1 MAIWFKIAIPLNI
14 LYWAVFFYLLSR
26 RRWSWSAL
34 AVGIFHMLFA
44 GVCSVAPIRSLIDPD
59 YIGFGVGMIQ
69 FEGRA
74 VALPAALIL
83 GWALF
88 SAWSAVGKGS
98 GRLMTLIAVGDILLS
113 LSLGASILQD
123 SAAWKLQ
130 FGEHLT
136 IDGYAGATVLLL
148 LFTLPLVLSALWAV
162 RRARFRGT
170 PPPIAITEKNHK
182 DSGNIDSGDHNL
194 RFQQTPA

>member
-1 MAIWFKIAIPLNI
+1 VAIWFKIAIPLNI
-14 LYWAVFFYLLSR
+14 LYWAVFFYLLTR

-34 AVGIFHMLFA
+34 AVGLFHMLFA

-59 YIGFGVGMIQ
+59 YIGFGVGVIQ
-69 FEGRA
+69 FAGSSA
-74 VALPAALIL
+74 ALPAALML

-88 SAWSAVGKGS
+88 AAWIAVGKGS

-123 SAAWKLQ
+123 RAGWKLQ

-162 RRARFRGT
+162 RRARFRST
-170 PPPIAITEKNHK
+170 PPPLAVTEKNHK
-182 DSGNIDSGDHNL
+182 DSDGIGRGDHNL
-194 RFQQTPA
+194 HFQQTPA

>member
-14 LYWAVFFYLLSR
+14 LYWAVFFSLLSR

-59 YIGFGVGMIQ
+59 YIGFGVGVMQ
-69 FEGRA
+69 FAGSSA
-74 VALPAALIL
+74 ALPAALIL
-83 GWALF
+83 SWALF
-88 SAWSAVGKGS
+88 AAWIAVGKGS
-98 GRLMTLIAVGDILLS
+98 GRLMTLIAVGDILLA

-123 SAAWKLQ
+123 SAGWKLQ

-148 LFTLPLVLSALWAV
+148 MFTLPLVLSALWAV

-170 PPPIAITEKNHK
+170 PPPLSVIEKNHK
-182 DSGNIDSGDHNL
+182 DPGRIDGGDHNL
-194 RFQQTPA
+194 RFQQSPA

>member
-34 AVGIFHMLFA
+34 AVGLFHMLFA
-44 GVCSVAPIRSLIDPD
+44 GVCSVAPIRSLIDPN
-59 YIGFGVGMIQ
+59 YIGFGVGVIQ
-69 FEGRA
+69 FAGSSA
-74 VALPAALIL
+74 ALPAALIL
-83 GWALF
+83 SWALF
-88 SAWSAVGKGS
+88 AAWSAVGKGS

-123 SAAWKLQ
+123 TAGWKLQ

-136 IDGYAGATVLLL
+136 IDGYAGAAVLLL

-162 RRARFRGT
+162 KRARFRGT
-170 PPPIAITEKNHK
+170 PPTLPVTEKNHK
-182 DSGNIDSGDHNL
+182 DSEDMGGGDHNL
-194 RFQQTPA
+194 RYQQTPA